1 MGRSLMFLDASA
13 IIAIIS
19 EEADAHR
26 LLNRVDAAEKLY
38 FSPSAAFEAIIGIA
52 RRKSVAERG
61 DQVPT
66 PPALIE
72 QCQTIVLGFLA
83 ELKAVEIP
91 LDTKVRELA
100 VKCAHD
106 YGRYVGH
113 PAKLNFGDCFS
124 YACAKAYRVPLLYKG
139 TDFSQTDL
147 A

>member
-1 MGRSLMFLDASA
+1 MFLDASA
-13 IIAIIS
+13 IIAIILR
-19 EEADAHR
+19 EPDAGH
-26 LLNRVDAAEKLY
+26 LLRKMEPAEKLY
-38 FSPSAAFEAIIGIA
+38 FSPSSAFEAIVAIA

-61 DQVPT
+61 DQAST
-66 PPALIE
+66 PPALID
-72 QCQTIVLGFLA
+72 QCQTIVMGFLD

-91 LDTKVRELA
+91 LDTGIRELA
-100 VKCAHD
+100 IKAARD

-139 TDFSQTDL
+139 NDFSQTDM

>member
-26 LLNRVDAAEKLY
+26 LLKRVDAAEALY
-38 FSPSAAFEAIIGIA
+38 FSPSSAFEAIVGIA
-52 RRKSVAERG
+52 RRKSIAKRG

-91 LDTKVRELA
+91 MDTKVRELA
-100 VKCAHD
+100 IKAAHD

-139 TDFSQTDL
+139 DDFSQTDL

>member
-1 MGRSLMFLDASA
+1 MFLDASA

-26 LLNRVDAAEKLY
+26 LLKRVESAEKLY
-38 FSPSAAFEAIIGIA
+38 FSPSSAFEAIVGIA

-91 LDTKVRELA
+91 LDTKIRELA
-100 VKCAHD
+100 VKAAYD
-106 YGRYVGH
+106 YGRYFGH

-139 TDFSQTDL
+139 DDFSQTDL